1 MKYFLL
7 VIAASVVACYTPT
20 TVPEFDPSSAASAT
34 TLLAG
39 GLVVLRSFLKK

>member
-7 VIAASVVACYTPT
+7 VIAASVVATATPVA
-20 TVPEFDPSSAASAT
+20 VPEIDPSSAASAT